1 MDILIFFQQIQNPIL
16 DFIFENFTHLVNEI
30 VMVGIISVIYWC
42 YSKKTAQLIAFS
54 LFASGIVVQI
64 TKIICR
70 VPRPWILDNRI
81 QPKPEILETAT
92 GYSFPSGHTQ
102 NSTAFCNSSASTIKH
117 KGIKVVILLIPI
129 FVMISRM
136 YVGVHTPQDVLT
148 SYVIATII
156 TWIVIK
162 VFEKYS
168 IKRIQTLSMVI
179 FTSSILGLIY
189 SCCVVNAGVS
199 TFELVDDAAK
209 ICGCGIGFSI
219 GVYLETKYINFKE
232 VTSTRNKL
240 VVVVLGIIGTL
251 ILKLSTGLL
260 PDNVIFVALS
270 YMLITFWISYAYPLI
285 FTKFLKK

>member
-81 QPKPEILETAT
+81 QPKTEILETAT

-102 NSTAFCNSSASTIKH
+102 NSTAFCNASASTVKH
-117 KGIKVVILLIPI
+117 KRIKIVLLLVPI

-156 TWIVIK
+156 TCVVIR

-168 IKRIQTLSMVI
+168 IKRIQTLSMIILI
-179 FTSSILGLIY
+179 FSIAGLIY
-189 SCCVVNAGVS
+189 SCYIVNTGIS

-219 GVYLETKYINFKE
+219 GVYLETKYINFVE
-232 VTSTRNKL
+232 VTGAKNRL
-240 VVVVLGIIGTL
+240 VVVVLGIVGAL
-251 ILKLSTGLL
+251 VLKLGTGLL
-260 PDNVIFVALS
+260 PDSVMLAALS
-270 YMLITFWISYAYPLI
+270 YMLITLWISYLYPLI
-285 FTKFLKK
+285 FTKFIKK